1 MGMLDDEKPAEAEAR
16 RYVIAVKRQMR
27 DQVPA
32 DWVERL
38 RGIEGLS
45 LVSEPRYNRVLVEAI
60 PEAIEAVQA
69 ELGDYSYI
77 EPLITHKPL
86 KENVGYLRADRALT
100 SGSSGGSR

>member
-1 MGMLDDEKPAEAEAR
+1 MGMLDDEKLTEVKVS

-32 DWVERL
+32 DWIERL
-38 RGIEGLS
+38 REIEGLS
-45 LVSEPRYNRVLVEAI
+45 LVSEPRHNRVMVEAV
-60 PEAIEAVQA
+60 PEAMKVVQA

-86 KENVGYLRADRALT
+86 KENAGYLRPDRALT
-100 SGSSGGSR
+100 SGSSGGWR